1 MKVSELIVEL
11 QRFMDIQGDLDVNTY
26 DNGCGDYFSVDN
38 IKLSFLEDEDENIV
52 QNICEIG

>member
-1 MKVSELIVEL
+1 MKISELIVEL
-11 QRFMDIQGDLDVNTY
+11 QRFMDIQGDLDVNMY
-26 DNGCGDYFSVDN
+26 DSGCGDYFSVDN

>member
-1 MKVSELIVEL
+1 MKISELIVEL
-11 QRFMDIQGDLDVNTY
+11 QRFMDIQGDLDVNMY
-26 DNGCGDYFSVDN
+26 DSGYGDYFSVDN